1 MLEVLNEDYIRTA
14 RAKGLS
20 NRVVLMR
27 HALRN
32 AAVPILT
39 VIGIGIAILM
49 GGAVVTESVFGLP
62 GPRPPHRRGGAE
74 PRFPDHPDRH
84 PDVLGGLRGDQPADR
99 HQLHPVRS
107 EDPLL
112 SAIAPEDIVDSAS
125 IAAASTKRKQPVAL
139 AIRNPNVIFGGVI
152 LLVMLAIAILA
163 PFLGTVDPTR
173 IDPAARNK
181 KPGTEITFRLDDG
194 KTAKRTAIMGTDS
207 LGRDVYSRVHLRHA
221 RVAGGRRLRS
231 PSSPSPIGIVIGLV
245 SGYMRWADGIIMR
258 IMDGLMAI
266 PGILL
271 AIALVS
277 IWRAGLITVIFAI
290 VVPDVPRV
298 VRLVRSIVLTV
309 REEPYVEGAI
319 SVGTPTWILMFRH
332 ILPNT
337 MAPLIVQGTFI
348 AAAAILAEAACSFL
362 GIGIPPEIPSWG
374 NIMAEGRTLFRVFP
388 HNILYPGIF
397 LAFTVLAI
405 NIMGDGLRDTLDPKM
420 SKKV

>member
-1 MLEVLNEDYIRTA
+1 MSSITEEV
-14 RAKGLS
+14 
-20 NRVVLMR
+20 
-27 HALRN
+27 
-32 AAVPILT
+32 
-39 VIGIGIAILM
+39 
-49 GGAVVTESVFGLP
+49 
-62 GPRPPHRRGGAE
+62 
-74 PRFPDHPDRH
+74 
-84 PDVLGGLRGDQPADR
+84 
-99 HQLHPVRS
+99 
-107 EDPLL
+107 
-112 SAIAPEDIVDSAS
+112 VDSAS
-125 IAAASTKRKQPVAL
+125 IAAASTKRKSLWLVAL
-139 AIRNPNVIFGGVI
+139 RNPNVIFGGVI
-152 LLVMLAIAILA
+152 LITMLVIAILA

-173 IDPAARNK
+173 IDPASRNK
-181 KPGTEITFRLDDG
+181 KPGTEITYRLDDG
-194 KTAKRTAIMGTDS
+194 TTVKRVAIMGTDS
-207 LGRDVYSRVHLRHA
+207 LGRDIYSRVLYGA
-221 RVAGGRRLRS
+221 RVSLAVGVAVS
-231 PSSPSPIGIVIGLV
+231 IISVAIGMVIGLV
-245 SGYMRWADGIIMR
+245 SGYVRWADGIIMR
-258 IMDGLMAI
+258 VMDGLMAI

-277 IWRAGLITVIFAI
+277 IWRAGLITVVFAI

-337 MAPLIVQGTFI
+337 VAPLIVQGTFL
-348 AAAAILAEAACSFL
+348 AAAAILTEAALSFL

-397 LAFTVLAI
+397 LALTVLAI

>member
-1 MLEVLNEDYIRTA
+1 
-14 RAKGLS
+14 
-20 NRVVLMR
+20 
-27 HALRN
+27 
-32 AAVPILT
+32 LT
-39 VIGIGIAILM
+39 VA
-49 GGAVVTESVFGLP
+49 T
-62 GPRPPHRRGGAE
+62 
-74 PRFPDHPDRH
+74 
-84 PDVLGGLRGDQPADR
+84 
-99 HQLHPVRS
+99 
-107 EDPLL
+107 
-112 SAIAPEDIVDSAS
+112 EDIVDSAS
-125 IAAASTKRKQPVAL
+125 IAAASAKRRSLWLVAL
-139 AIRNPNVIFGGVI
+139 RNPNVIIGGAI
-152 LLVMLAIAILA
+152 LLIMVAIAALA
-163 PFLGTVDPTR
+163 PFLGTIDPTR

-181 KPGTEITFRLDDG
+181 KPGTEVTMRLDDG
-194 KTAKRTAIMGTDS
+194 QTVKRVAIMGTDS
-207 LGRDVYSRVHLRHA
+207 LGRDVYSRVLYGT
-221 RVAGGRRLRS
+221 RVSLAVGVSVALIAIAVGV
-231 PSSPSPIGIVIGLV
+231 VIGLV
-245 SGYMRWADGIIMR
+245 SGYIRWADGFIMR

-277 IWRAGLITVIFAI
+277 IWRAGLVTVIFAI

-319 SVGTPTWILMFRH
+319 SVGTPTWVLMFRH

-337 MAPLIVQGTFI
+337 IAPLIVQGTFI
-348 AAAAILAEAACSFL
+348 AAAAILVEAALSFL

-388 HNILYPGIF
+388 HNIFYPGIF

>member
-1 MLEVLNEDYIRTA
+1 M
-14 RAKGLS
+14 
-20 NRVVLMR
+20 
-27 HALRN
+27 
-32 AAVPILT
+32 
-39 VIGIGIAILM
+39 
-49 GGAVVTESVFGLP
+49 
-62 GPRPPHRRGGAE
+62 
-74 PRFPDHPDRH
+74 
-84 PDVLGGLRGDQPADR
+84 
-99 HQLHPVRS
+99 
-107 EDPLL
+107 
-112 SAIAPEDIVDSAS
+112 SAITAEVVDSAS
-125 IAAASTKRKQPVAL
+125 IAAASTKRKSLWLV
-139 AIRNPNVIFGGVI
+139 AIRNPNVIFGGII
-152 LLVMLAIAILA
+152 LLGMVLIALLA

-181 KPGTEITFRLDDG
+181 KPGTEITMRLDDG
-194 KTAKRTAIMGTDS
+194 TTVKRVAIMGTDS
-207 LGRDVYSRVHLRHA
+207 LGRDVYSRVLYGT
-221 RVAGGRRLRS
+221 RVSLAVGISVALVAIA
-231 PSSPSPIGIVIGLV
+231 IGVVIGLV
-245 SGYMRWADGIIMR
+245 SGYVRWADGIIMR
-258 IMDGLMAI
+258 ILDGLMAI

-277 IWRAGLITVIFAI
+277 IWRAGLITVVFAI

-319 SVGTPTWILMFRH
+319 SVGTPTWTLMFRH

-337 MAPLIVQGTFI
+337 IAPLIVQGTFL
-348 AAAAILAEAACSFL
+348 AAAAILTEAALSFL

-397 LAFTVLAI
+397 LALTVLAI

>member
-1 MLEVLNEDYIRTA
+1 
-14 RAKGLS
+14 
-20 NRVVLMR
+20 
-27 HALRN
+27 
-32 AAVPILT
+32 
-39 VIGIGIAILM
+39 
-49 GGAVVTESVFGLP
+49 
-62 GPRPPHRRGGAE
+62 
-74 PRFPDHPDRH
+74 
-84 PDVLGGLRGDQPADR
+84 
-99 HQLHPVRS
+99 
-107 EDPLL
+107 L
-112 SAIAPEDIVDSAS
+112 SAITEEVVDSAS
-125 IAAASTKRKQPVAL
+125 IAAAATKRKSLWLVAL
-139 AIRNPNVIFGGVI
+139 RNPNVIFGGLI
-152 LLVMLAIAILA
+152 LLTMLLIAIMA

-173 IDPAARNK
+173 IDPASRNK
-181 KPGTEITFRLDDG
+181 KPGTEITYRLDDG
-194 KTAKRTAIMGTDS
+194 QTVKRVAIMGTDS
-207 LGRDVYSRVHLRHA
+207 LGRDIYSRVLYGA
-221 RVAGGRRLRS
+221 RVSLAVGVAVS
-231 PSSPSPIGIVIGLV
+231 VISVAIGMVIGLV
-245 SGYMRWADGIIMR
+245 SGYIRWADGIIMR

-277 IWRAGLITVIFAI
+277 IWRAGLITVVFAI

-337 MAPLIVQGTFI
+337 VAPLIVQGTFL
-348 AAAAILAEAACSFL
+348 AAAAILTEAALSFL

-397 LAFTVLAI
+397 LALTVLAI